1 MRSCRCAHGVGPTCR
16 PSSWPSV
23 IPWSSGSPWP
33 RTTPYTEA
41 DARAL
46 FVEQEQVTRQRD
58 HYTSLAALLNDRAV
72 DNLLNLRPLRRG
84 DEREVREAHREMAP
98 EDCAFAPGLTAETD
112 WGAYCASLRQQRAGI
127 GLPSG
132 WVPSTF
138 LVAEVGGRIVGRTSI
153 RHRLTEQL
161 AQVGGHIGFCVLP
174 TYRRRGYANE
184 ILRQSLVITGKL
196 GLSDVLVTCDESNV
210 GSRKVIESCGG
221 ALESVVSVAPGSRV
235 RRYRI
240 G

>member
-1 MRSCRCAHGVGPTCR
+1 MES
-16 PSSWPSV
+16 
-23 IPWSSGSPWP
+23 
-33 RTTPYTEA
+33 
-41 DARAL
+41 
-46 FVEQEQVTRQRD
+46 
-58 HYTSLAALLNDRAV
+58 
-72 DNLLNLRPLRRG
+72 
-84 DEREVREAHREMAP
+84 
-98 EDCAFAPGLTAETD
+98 EDFAFAPGLTAETD
-112 WGAYCASLRQQRAGI
+112 WDAYCASLQQQRAGI

-138 LVAEVGGRIVGRTSI
+138 LVAEIGGRIVGRTSI

-174 TYRRRGYANE
+174 TYRRRGYATE
-184 ILRQSLVITGKL
+184 ILRQSLVITRKL
-196 GLSDVLVTCDESNV
+196 GLAEVLVTCDESNV

-221 ALESVVSVAPGSRV
+221 ALESVVSVAPGSRI